1 MATKIKWKDDEEL
14 VEVFESMGMHNIDE
28 FVDGDYIKEDFYN
41 DDGVQTLLEKGMSLA
56 EIIRL

>member
-14 VEVFESMGMHNIDE
+14 VEVFESMGMDNIDE

-41 DDGVQTLLEKGMSLA
+41 DNSVQTLLEEGMSLA

>member
-1 MATKIKWKDDEEL
+1 MATKIKWKDDKQL
-14 VEVFESMGMHNIDE
+14 VQVFESMGMHNIDE

-41 DDGVQTLLEKGMSLA
+41 DEDVQALLEKGMSLA

>member
-41 DDGVQTLLEKGMSLA
+41 DDVFKHY
-56 EIIRL
+56 

>member
-14 VEVFESMGMHNIDE
+14 VEVFESMGMDNIDE